1 MATSGTVST
10 TQFTTRQVIDHAFRR
25 CRLGA
30 QQITSEMIDV
40 ANDQLYL
47 ILSNLANRGVQ
58 LWCIEKLIMPLYE
71 GNGAVTLP
79 LGTVDVLNTNLRT
92 LTEVTG
98 TETTSS
104 TTVTMVV
111 SGGTTLTTVG
121 ILWSAAAVPFVIE
134 QSVTG
139 STWTSVPTE
148 ESTTAPTQTAGQWLW
163 VDFNATTTNNY
174 FRVRATSGT
183 LSATDVYFGNT
194 PTEIPIAR
202 LNRDDY
208 TALPNKFF
216 LGRPLQFWFD
226 RQLNQ
231 PIMHLWPVPNAAAT
245 TQQIV
250 LWRHRYIQD
259 VGTMVQELDVPQRW
273 FDAIVAML
281 ASKLA
286 EETPEVDMQL
296 MPILEAKAD
305 KALAEAENEERDNS
319 PIYWAPLISSYTR

>member
-92 LTEVTG
+92 LQEVTG

-148 ESTTAPTQTAGQWLW
+148 ESTTAPTQVAGEWLW

-273 FDAIVAML
+273 FDAIVALL

-286 EETPEVDMQL
+286 EETPEVDANL
-296 MPILEAKAD
+296 MPILEAKAE
-305 KALAEAENEERDNS
+305 KALAQAENEERDNS

>member
-92 LTEVTG
+92 LQEVTG

-121 ILWSAAAVPFVIE
+121 ILWSAAAVPFVVE
-134 QSVTG
+134 QSVDG
-139 STWTSVPTE
+139 VTWTSVPTE

-231 PIMHLWPVPNAAAT
+231 PIMHLWPVPNAAAE

-319 PIYWAPLISSYTR
+319 PIYWQPQISMYTR

>member
-92 LTEVTG
+92 LQEVTG

-148 ESTTAPTQTAGQWLW
+148 ESTTAPTQVAGEWLW

>member
-30 QQITSEMIDV
+30 QQITSEMISV

-47 ILSNLANRGVQ
+47 ILANLANRGVQ
-58 LWCIEKLIMPLYE
+58 LWCIEKIIMPLYE

-92 LTEVTG
+92 LQEVTG

-104 TTVTMVV
+104 TTITLAV

-121 ILWSAAAVPFVIE
+121 VLWSAAAVPFVVE
-134 QSVTG
+134 QSVDG
-139 STWTSVPTE
+139 LVWTSVPTE
-148 ESTTAPTQTAGQWLW
+148 EDTTAPTQTAGQWLW
-163 VDFNATTTNNY
+163 VDFDATTTNNY

-231 PIMHLWPVPNAAAT
+231 PIMHLWPVPNATAT

-259 VGTMVQELDVPQRW
+259 VGTMTQELDVPQRW
-273 FDAIVAML
+273 FDAIVALL

-286 EETPEVDMQL
+286 EETPEVDAQL
-296 MPILEAKAD
+296 MPILEAKAE
-305 KALAEAENEERDNS
+305 KALAQAENEERDNS
-319 PIYWAPLISSYTR
+319 PIYWAPLISPYTR

>member
-10 TQFTTRQVIDHAFRR
+10 TQFTTRQVIDHAYRR

-47 ILSNLANRGVQ
+47 VLSNLSNRGVQ

-92 LTEVTG
+92 LTQ
-98 TETTSS
+98 
-104 TTVTMVV
+104 V
-111 SGGTTLTTVG
+111 SGVETSTATTFQLYVAAGATATTVG
-121 ILWSAAAVPFVIE
+121 ILWSAAAVPFVVE
-134 QSVTG
+134 QSADGV
-139 STWTSVPTE
+139 SWSAVATE
-148 ESTTAPTQTAGQWLW
+148 QDTTAPTQGAGEWLW
-163 VDFNATTTNNY
+163 VDFDATTTNVY

-183 LSATDVYFGNT
+183 LSVSDVYFGNT

-208 TALPNKFF
+208 TALPNKYF

-226 RQLNQ
+226 RQIDQ
-231 PIMHLWPVPNAAAT
+231 PVMRLWPVPNLAAT

-259 VGTMVQELDVPQRW
+259 VGSMTQELDIPQRW
-273 FDAIVAML
+273 FDAIVALL
-281 ASKLA
+281 AAKLA
-286 EETPEVDMQL
+286 EETPEVDSQL
-296 MPILEAKAD
+296 MPILDAKAA
-305 KALAEAENEERDNS
+305 KALAEAESEERDNS
-319 PIYWAPLISSYTR
+319 PIYWAPSINCYTR

>member
-79 LGTVDVLNTNLRT
+79 LGTVDVLTTNLRT
-92 LTEVTG
+92 LQEVTG

-121 ILWSAAAVPFVIE
+121 ILWSAAAVPFVVE

>member
-71 GNGAVTLP
+71 GQSAVTLP

-92 LTEVTG
+92 LTEVSG

-104 TTVTMVV
+104 TTITTVV
-111 SGGTTLTTVG
+111 SGGATVTTVG

-134 QSVTG
+134 QSADG
-139 STWTSVPTE
+139 STWTAIETE
-148 ESTTAPTQTAGQWLW
+148 QSTTAPTQISGEWLW
-163 VDFNATTTNNY
+163 VDFDATTTNNY

-208 TALPNKFF
+208 TALPNKYF

-226 RQLNQ
+226 RQINQ
-231 PIMHLWPVPNAAAT
+231 PVMHLWPAPNEAAE
-245 TQQIV
+245 TQQIIV
-250 LWRHRYIQD
+250 WRHRYIQD
-259 VGTMVQELDVPQRW
+259 VGTMTQELDIPQRW
-273 FDAIVAML
+273 FDAIVALL

-286 EETPEVDMQL
+286 EETPEVDAQL
-296 MPILEAKAD
+296 MPILEVKAE
-305 KALAEAENEERDNS
+305 KALAQAENEERDNS
-319 PIYWAPLISSYTR
+319 PIYWAPLISPYTR

>member
-10 TQFTTRQVIDHAFRR
+10 TNFTTRRVIDHAFRR

-71 GNGAVTLP
+71 GNGSVTLP

-92 LTEVTG
+92 LTQVDG
-98 TETTSS
+98 TETTTSA
-104 TTVTMVV
+104 TITLAVAGGATVT
-111 SGGTTLTTVG
+111 SVG
-121 ILWSAAAVPFVIE
+121 ILWSAAAVPFVVEESADGI
-134 QSVTG
+134 S
-139 STWTSVPTE
+139 WTAVPTQE
-148 ESTTAPTQTAGQWLW
+148 ETDAPAQVAGEWLW
-163 VDFNATTTNNY
+163 VDFVSTTTNNY
-174 FRVRATSGT
+174 FRVRATSGA
-183 LSATDVYFGNT
+183 LSATDVYFGNN

-226 RQLNQ
+226 RQRDQ
-231 PIMHLWPVPNAAAT
+231 PVMRLWPVPNLAAT

-259 VGTMVQELDVPQRW
+259 VGTMVQDLDVPQRW
-273 FDAIVAML
+273 FDAIVALL

-286 EETPEVDMQL
+286 EEIPEVDAQL
-296 MPILEAKAD
+296 MPVLDAKAER
-305 KALAEAENEERDNS
+305 ALTEAENEERDNS
-319 PIYWAPLISSYTR
+319 GIFWQPNISVYTR

>member
-92 LTEVTG
+92 LQQVTG

-111 SGGTTLTTVG
+111 SGGATVTTVG
-121 ILWSAAAVPFVIE
+121 ILWSAAAVPFVVE
-134 QSVTG
+134 QSVDG
-139 STWTSVPTE
+139 ITWTSIPTE
-148 ESTTAPTQTAGQWLW
+148 QSTTAPTQVAGEWLW
-163 VDFNATTTNNY
+163 VTRDAPLVTLGGLTTTY
-174 FRVRATSGT
+174 F
-183 LSATDVYFGNT
+183 
-194 PTEIPIAR
+194 I
-202 LNRDDY
+202 
-208 TALPNKFF
+208 LP
-216 LGRPLQFWFD
+216 R
-226 RQLNQ
+226 
-231 PIMHLWPVPNAAAT
+231 
-245 TQQIV
+245 
-250 LWRHRYIQD
+250 
-259 VGTMVQELDVPQRW
+259 
-273 FDAIVAML
+273 
-281 ASKLA
+281 
-286 EETPEVDMQL
+286 
-296 MPILEAKAD
+296 IL
-305 KALAEAENEERDNS
+305 
-319 PIYWAPLISSYTR
+319 

>member
-92 LTEVTG
+92 LQEVTG

-148 ESTTAPTQTAGQWLW
+148 ESTTAPTQVAGEWLW
-163 VDFNATTTNNY
+163 VDFNATTINNY

-273 FDAIVAML
+273 FDAIVALL

-286 EETPEVDMQL
+286 EETPEVDANL
-296 MPILEAKAD
+296 MPILEAKAE
-305 KALAEAENEERDNS
+305 KALAQAENEERDNS

>member
-47 ILSNLANRGVQ
+47 ILANLANRGVQ
-58 LWCIEKLIMPLYE
+58 LWCIEKIIMPLYE
-71 GNGAVTLP
+71 GNSAVALP
-79 LGTVDVLNTNLRT
+79 VGTVDVLNTNLRT
-92 LTEVTG
+92 LTQVTG
-98 TETTSS
+98 TELTTA
-104 TTVTMVV
+104 TTFTMSVA
-111 SGGTTLTTVG
+111 GGATVTTVG
-121 ILWSAAAVPFVIE
+121 ILWSAASVPFVVE
-134 QSVTG
+134 QSVDG
-139 STWTSVPTE
+139 ISWTAIPTYE
-148 ESTTAPTQTAGQWLW
+148 ETNAPTQGAGEWLW
-163 VDFNATTTNNY
+163 VDFDATTTNNY

-208 TALPNKFF
+208 TALPNKYF

-226 RQLNQ
+226 RQIDQ
-231 PIMHLWPVPNAAAT
+231 PVMRLWPAPNAQAT

-259 VGTMVQELDVPQRW
+259 VGTMTQELDVPQRW
-273 FDAIVAML
+273 FDAIVALL

-286 EETPEVDMQL
+286 EETPEVDAGL
-296 MPILEAKAD
+296 MPILEAKAE
-305 KALAEAENEERDNS
+305 KALAQAENEERDNS
-319 PIYWAPLISSYTR
+319 PIYWTPNLSMYTR

>member
-92 LTEVTG
+92 LQEVTG

-121 ILWSAAAVPFVIE
+121 ILWSAAAVPFVVE

>member
-30 QQITSEMIDV
+30 QQITSEMINV

-47 ILSNLANRGVQ
+47 ILANLSNRGVQ
-58 LWCIEKLIMPLYE
+58 LWCIEKIIMPLYE
-71 GNGAVTLP
+71 GQSAVTLP

-92 LTEVTG
+92 LTQVTG
-98 TETTSS
+98 TETTTA
-104 TTVTMVV
+104 TTFTMSVA
-111 SGGTTLTTVG
+111 GGTTVTTVG
-121 ILWSAAAVPFVIE
+121 ILWSAAAVPFVVE
-134 QSVTG
+134 QSADG
-139 STWTSVPTE
+139 ISWTTIPTYE
-148 ESTTAPTQTAGQWLW
+148 ETTAPTQVAGEWLW
-163 VDFNATTTNNY
+163 VDFDATTTNVY
-174 FRVRATSGT
+174 FRVRATSGV

-208 TALPNKFF
+208 TALPNKYF

-226 RQLNQ
+226 RQLDQ
-231 PIMHLWPVPNAAAT
+231 PVMRLWPAPNAAAT

-259 VGTMVQELDVPQRW
+259 VGTMTQELDVPQRW
-273 FDAIVAML
+273 FDAIVALL

-286 EETPEVDMQL
+286 EETPEVDAQL
-296 MPILEAKAD
+296 MPILEAKAE
-305 KALAEAENEERDNS
+305 KALAQAENEERDNS
-319 PIYWAPLISSYTR
+319 PIYWQVNLSGYTR

>member
-1 MATSGTVST
+1 
-10 TQFTTRQVIDHAFRR
+10 
-25 CRLGA
+25 
-30 QQITSEMIDV
+30 MINV

-92 LTEVTG
+92 LQEVTG

-148 ESTTAPTQTAGQWLW
+148 ESTTAPTQVAGEWLW

-231 PIMHLWPVPNAAAT
+231 PIMHLWPVPNAAAE

-259 VGTMVQELDVPQRW
+259 VGTMTQELDVPQRW

>member
-10 TQFTTRQVIDHAFRR
+10 TQFTTRQVIDHAYRR

-58 LWCIEKLIMPLYE
+58 LWCIERTVLPLYE
-71 GNGAVTLP
+71 GQGSVPLP
-79 LGTVDVLNTNLRT
+79 LGTVDLLNTNLRT
-92 LTEVTG
+92 LQEATG
-98 TETTSS
+98 TVSS
-104 TTVTMVV
+104 TSTTYQNYNDEGLTV
-111 SGGTTLTTVG
+111 TTVG
-121 ILWSAAAVPFVIE
+121 IKWAAAAQPYVVE
-134 QSVTG
+134 KSNNG
-139 STWTSVPTE
+139 STWTIVETIE
-148 ESTTAPTQTAGQWLW
+148 DTTAPTQIAGEWSW
-163 VDFNATTTNNY
+163 VDTEIPQTADY
-174 FRVRATSGT
+174 FRVRVTSGT
-183 LSATDVYFGNT
+183 LSTSDVFFGNT

-208 TALPNKFF
+208 TALPNKSFE
-216 LGRPLQFWFD
+216 GRPLQFWFD
-226 RQLNQ
+226 RQINR
-231 PIMHLWPVPNAAAT
+231 PYMRLWPIPNQAAE

-250 LWRHRYIQD
+250 VWRHRYIMD
-259 VGTMVQELDVPQRW
+259 VGTMTQELEVPQRW

-286 EETPEVDMQL
+286 EETPEVDANL

-305 KALAEAENEERDNS
+305 KALAQAENEERDNS
-319 PIYWAPLISSYTR
+319 PIYWAPMISPYTK

>member
-121 ILWSAAAVPFVIE
+121 ILWSAAAVPFVVE
-134 QSVTG
+134 QSVDG
-139 STWTSVPTE
+139 VTWTSVPTE

-259 VGTMVQELDVPQRW
+259 VGTMVEELDVPQRW

-319 PIYWAPLISSYTR
+319 PIYWQPQISMYTR

>member
-92 LTEVTG
+92 LQEVTG

-148 ESTTAPTQTAGQWLW
+148 ESTTAPTQVAGEWLW

-273 FDAIVAML
+273 FDAIVALL

-296 MPILEAKAD
+296 MPILEAKAE
-305 KALAEAENEERDNS
+305 KALAQAENEERDNS

>member
-30 QQITSEMIDV
+30 QQITSEMINV

-47 ILSNLANRGVQ
+47 ILANLANRGVQ

-79 LGTVDVLNTNLRT
+79 LGTIDVLNTNLRT
-92 LTEVTG
+92 LGEVTG

-104 TTVTMVV
+104 TTITTAVA
-111 SGGTTLTTVG
+111 GGATVTTVG
-121 ILWSAAAVPFVIE
+121 ILWSAAAVPFVVE
-134 QSVTG
+134 QSADGV
-139 STWTSVPTE
+139 SWTSVATE
-148 ESTTAPTQTAGQWLW
+148 QDTTAPTQVAGEWLW
-163 VDFNATTTNNY
+163 VDFDATTTNEY

-208 TALPNKFF
+208 TALPNKYF

-226 RQLNQ
+226 RQIDQ
-231 PIMHLWPVPNAAAT
+231 PVMRLWPVPNSAAT

-250 LWRHRYIQD
+250 VWRHRYIQD
-259 VGTMVQELDVPQRW
+259 VGTMTQELDVPQRW
-273 FDAIVAML
+273 FDAIVALL

-286 EETPEVDMQL
+286 EETPEVDANL
-296 MPILEAKAD
+296 MPILEAKAE
-305 KALAEAENEERDNS
+305 KALAQAENEERDNS
-319 PIYWAPLISSYTR
+319 PIYWAPLISPYTR

>member
-92 LTEVTG
+92 LQEVTG

-319 PIYWAPLISSYTR
+319 PIYWQPQISMYTR

>member
-40 ANDQLYL
+40 VNDQLYL

-121 ILWSAAAVPFVIE
+121 ILWSAAAVPFVVE
-134 QSVTG
+134 QSVDG
-139 STWTSVPTE
+139 VTWTSVPTE

-231 PIMHLWPVPNAAAT
+231 PIMHLWPVPNAAAE

-259 VGTMVQELDVPQRW
+259 VGTMVEELDVPQRW